1 MAEFAVEFFLDAPLY
16 VTIEAD
22 SPEEAKATVVENIE
36 DDDDYLAQIV
46 FESLRDNPPIDVDIY
61 SFGTT
66 LEVDA

>member
-22 SPEEAKATVVENIE
+22 SPEEAEAIVTENIE
-36 DDDDYLAQIV
+36 DDEDYLPQIV
-46 FESLRDNPPIDVDIY
+46 LESLRENPPMDLDIY